1 MQPPAV
7 GAGGGP
13 LCVSRVIHQ
22 GADELLI
29 QQDSVPD
36 GEITSVQEGTQRTH
50 PLSSF
55 LSDLIDVRRPAEP
68 CI

>member
-1 MQPPAV
+1 MVACREPSR
-7 GAGGGP
+7 GA
-13 LCVSRVIHQ
+13 RIIHH

-29 QQDSVPD
+29 KQDSVPD
-36 GEITSVQEGTQRTH
+36 GEITLPIQEGTQHTH

-55 LSDLIDVRRPAEP
+55 LSDMIDVRRPVDS